1 MTLKLSVIGMIL
13 VVLLAA
19 LAGSAGPGRAQAG
32 DPYSLIDAVNSLRA
46 ANGLPAYQ
54 ENNILMSIAQAQT
67 DYQAAIGEC
76 THTGAGGTRPTQR
89 ALYAGYGGGASF
101 RISENYMCGTNLS
114 VDEAISS
121 WLQDAPHTQTMLG
134 GGYQD
139 VGAGVSVSGD
149 YVYYTLDV
157 AYVAGS
163 GNYIAPATRTP
174 GGPTAI
180 PIYVVQ
186 TATPN
191 PDGSIIH
198 VVRSG
203 QTLIGIA
210 TAYGLK
216 LQQLLDLNHLESNDI
231 IYEGEKLVIRNAST
245 PGPTATLTSTSTPTR
260 AATPTHKPTRT
271 PTPSVTPTTPPT
283 AAVLAEAV
291 AENSAGSLT
300 DRLGTGLVI
309 AIIIMMAGGVI
320 LMLVGSL
327 LKRRKI
333 PPAD

>member
-1 MTLKLSVIGMIL
+1 MSGKLTHLGMIL
-13 VVLLAA
+13 AVFMLVVF
-19 LAGSAGPGRAQAG
+19 GSAGAGVAQAG

-67 DYQAAIGEC
+67 DYQSAIGEC
-76 THTGAGGTRPTQR
+76 THTGSGGTSPKQR
-89 ALYAGYGGGASF
+89 AINAGYGGGATF
-101 RISENYMCGTNLS
+101 FMSENFVCGTNLS
-114 VDEAISS
+114 VDEAISR

-134 GGYQD
+134 AGYQD
-139 VGAGVSVSGD
+139 VGAGVTVSGD

-163 GNYIAPATRTP
+163 GNYVAPATYTP

-180 PIYVVQ
+180 PIYLVQ

-191 PDGSIIH
+191 SDGSIIH

-210 TAYGLK
+210 KAYGLTV
-216 LQQLLDLNHLESNDI
+216 QQLMDMNYLTSDK
-231 IYEGEKLVIRNAST
+231 IYEGDKLVIRRAST
-245 PGPTATLTSTSTPTR
+245 PGPTATSTGTSTPTR

-271 PTPSVTPTTPPT
+271 PTPSQTAASTPTE
-283 AAVLAEAV
+283 AMLAEAV
-291 AENSAGSLT
+291 AQNGAGNTSDPLS
-300 DRLGTGLVI
+300 TGLVI
-309 AIIIMMAGGVI
+309 AIAVMMSGGVI
-320 LMLVGSL
+320 LMLVGGL
-327 LKRRKI
+327 LKRRKG
-333 PPAD
+333 PPAS